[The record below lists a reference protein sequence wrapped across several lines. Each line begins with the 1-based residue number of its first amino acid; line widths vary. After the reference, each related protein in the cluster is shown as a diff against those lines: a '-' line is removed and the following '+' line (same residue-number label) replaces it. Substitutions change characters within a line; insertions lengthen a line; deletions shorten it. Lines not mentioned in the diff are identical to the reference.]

1 MFDYEQSVDAYNAEV
16 PDVKVAGAR
25 TKGRFERGSL
35 LQRITDPF
43 DGAPRD
49 EDGSIIY
56 RVSEEEMQR
65 KGVSDDDK
73 LKALYDKRKGQ
84 GEVWDLDEEDEEAFR
99 NALVQEL
106 EDSNTPFDINQWHEQ
121 LNAELAVFK
130 NGEKYN
136 FVKDLKE
143 AYGDSLRT
151 TTE

>member
-1 MFDYEQSVDAYNAEV
+1 
-16 PDVKVAGAR
+16 
-25 TKGRFERGSL
+25 
-35 LQRITDPF
+35 
-43 DGAPRD
+43 
-49 EDGSIIY
+49 
-56 RVSEEEMQR
+56 MQR